1 MAVAQVMSKLF
12 PALDGSRNF
21 VRDAW
26 DRLHRLPGG
35 TRAFS
40 RMVGVAAAY
49 TGTIGAHVREVR
61 VGYARVELPDRPRVR
76 NHLRCIHAIALANLA
91 ELTGNV
97 GVAYTLR
104 DDQRFIVAGMSIEYV
119 AKARGTI
126 SGESSFELPEA
137 EGRFE
142 IEVPVE
148 MRDRSGKVVARGTL
162 RTLVGPKVRS

>member
-12 PALDGSRNF
+12 PALDASRNF
-21 VRDAW
+21 VREAW

-40 RMVGVAAAY
+40 RMIGVAAPY
-49 TGTIGAHVREVR
+49 TGTMGAHVREVR
-61 VGYARVELPDRPRVR
+61 SGYARVELPDRPRVR
-76 NHLRCIHAIALANLA
+76 NHLRSIHAIALANLA

-104 DDQRFIVAGMSIEYV
+104 DDQRFIVAGMSIDYV

-126 SGESSFELPEA
+126 TGESSFELPDET
-137 EGRFE
+137 GRFE

-148 MRDRSGKVVARGTL
+148 LRDDSGKTVARATL
-162 RTLVGPKVRS
+162 RTLVGPKV